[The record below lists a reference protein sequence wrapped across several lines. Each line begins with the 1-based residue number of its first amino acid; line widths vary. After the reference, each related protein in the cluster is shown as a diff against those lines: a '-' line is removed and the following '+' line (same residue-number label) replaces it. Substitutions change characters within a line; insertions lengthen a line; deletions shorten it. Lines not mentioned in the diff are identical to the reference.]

1 MAFAGTAFVEQWN
14 ESQAGV
20 VWRVNVRVHAWKTIL
35 SQAECDFLYIIS
47 ELTGLAELVL
57 FRIRTFL

>member
-14 ESQAGV
+14 ESQTGAI
-20 VWRVNVRVHAWKTIL
+20 WRVNVRVHAWKTIL
-35 SQAECDFLYIIS
+35 SQAECGFLCVIP
-47 ELTGLAELVL
+47 ELTGLAGLVL